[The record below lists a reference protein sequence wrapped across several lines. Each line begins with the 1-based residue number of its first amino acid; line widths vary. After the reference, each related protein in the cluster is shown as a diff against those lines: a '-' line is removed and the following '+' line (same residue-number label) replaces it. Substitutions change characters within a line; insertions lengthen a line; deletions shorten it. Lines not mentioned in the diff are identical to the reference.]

1 MVEMAEQPTPF
12 EAVEPEEESG
22 QEAEEANLALLIAAL
37 GGGPG
42 DRRDSGVR
50 REKTG
55 PSPKGGLADD
65 PGTSR

>member
-1 MVEMAEQPTPF
+1 MAEQPTRV
-12 EAVEPEEESG
+12 EAVEPEESG
-22 QEAEEANLALLIAAL
+22 QEANLALVVAAL

-50 REKTG
+50 RENTG